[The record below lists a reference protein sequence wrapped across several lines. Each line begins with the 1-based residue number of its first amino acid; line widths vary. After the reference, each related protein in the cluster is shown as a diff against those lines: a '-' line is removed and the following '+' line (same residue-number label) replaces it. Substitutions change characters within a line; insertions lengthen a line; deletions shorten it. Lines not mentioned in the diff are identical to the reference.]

1 MADKLMVYMVT
12 QERMGSPEAVVIY
25 FAPIKYHLQKALPI
39 SYSQSQS
46 LCLVTQREGVVRDKT
61 KRLHGPGDQFPTSQA
76 YLRRR
81 IRLSKANSYNSIN
94 ILYRYVGMLVLYSSS
109 LYCCAALL

>member
-1 MADKLMVYMVT
+1 MTDKLIVYMVT

-76 YLRRR
+76 YLRAQPVIVPPHKGVKEAQRNNTK
-81 IRLSKANSYNSIN
+81 S
-94 ILYRYVGMLVLYSSS
+94 
-109 LYCCAALL
+109 CCTGLTCRHNDTKS